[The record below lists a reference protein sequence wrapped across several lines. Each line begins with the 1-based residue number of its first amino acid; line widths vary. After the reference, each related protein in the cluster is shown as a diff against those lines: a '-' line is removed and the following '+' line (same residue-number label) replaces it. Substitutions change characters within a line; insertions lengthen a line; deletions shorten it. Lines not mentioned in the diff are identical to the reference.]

1 MSYRPREIPTANE
14 VPTGRT
20 VDGSATKQGRYSIS
34 GNLTGGS
41 TTRSS
46 AMATANITSAIALWG
61 GCLRSDSTFLT
72 IMSYG
77 IRTNTSNWGWVS
89 TFDLNGGQ
97 YRIRQTPGSNYSGA
111 GNVLSDPDI
120 VMEWIP

>member
-1 MSYRPREIPTANE
+1 MSYRPRYLGATV
-14 VPTGRT
+14 VPTGRR
-20 VDGSATKQGRYSIS
+20 VDGSATNHGRYSIS
-34 GNLTGGS
+34 GNLSAGS

-46 AMATANITSAIALWG
+46 AMASANPTSAIAVWG
-61 GCLRSDSTFLT
+61 GCLRSDSTFLP
-72 IMSYG
+72 IGGYG
-77 IRTNTSNWGWVS
+77 INTNTASWGWVA

-97 YRIRQTPGSNYSGA
+97 YRIRQTPGSAFSGA